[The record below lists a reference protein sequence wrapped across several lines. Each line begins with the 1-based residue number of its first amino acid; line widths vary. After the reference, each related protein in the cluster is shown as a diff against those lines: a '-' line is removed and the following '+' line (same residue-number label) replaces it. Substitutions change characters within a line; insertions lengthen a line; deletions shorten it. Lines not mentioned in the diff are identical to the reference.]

1 MTPEQLKLL
10 TDDERAAWGR
20 CEKAT
25 TGPWHAMQ
33 ANARTD
39 LPAALEE
46 IARLRAKIAHLDAL
60 GRRRKRRLRRGLTV
74 WQRHPKLMICGS
86 SLGTY
91 SGIWR
96 SRVGPP
102 LACGRGLWSGGF
114 AKHRDKTNN
123 VFAG

>member
-60 GRRRKRRLRRGLTV
+60 GRRRKRREAAALAPQAYGMAKTSKIDDLWLIVGHLLLQLALARWSAASVWARSLVGWLRQT
-74 WQRHPKLMICGS
+74 
-86 SLGTY
+86 
-91 SGIWR
+91 SGQ
-96 SRVGPP
+96 
-102 LACGRGLWSGGF
+102 
-114 AKHRDKTNN
+114 DE
-123 VFAG
+123 